1 MKKILISQRRDNVPN
16 REEVRDGLDVKFA
29 SILFD
34 LGYLPIPLCSE
45 LCDTAGYIEALEPDA
60 ILISGGNDIG
70 EQPKRDTLET
80 RLLDYAKERQ
90 VPVLGICR
98 GTQFIN
104 QYCGGAQVPVGEHV
118 ARYHTL
124 YGDWAVSHG
133 YSEVNS
139 YHNFAITKDTIA
151 YNLNILAYT
160 KDGVVEGL
168 KHETLPWLG
177 IMWHPE
183 RESKLNSVDKLV
195 ISEHLNTYQKN

>member
-29 SILFD
+29 SIFFD

-45 LCDTAGYIEALEPDA
+45 LCDAAGYIEALEPDA

-70 EQPKRDTLET
+70 EQPKRDTLES
-80 RLLDYAKERQ
+80 RLLDYAKEKQ
-90 VPVLGICR
+90 IPVLGICR

-104 QYCGGAQVPVGEHV
+104 QYCGGTQVPVVGHV
-118 ARYHTL
+118 SKYHTL
-124 YGDWAVSHG
+124 QGDWAVNHG

-139 YHNFAITKDTIA
+139 YHNFAINKDTIA
-151 YNLNILAYT
+151 ESLNILAYT
-160 KDGVVEGL
+160 KDGVVEAL
-168 KHETLPWLG
+168 EHETLPWLG

-183 RESKLNSVDKLV
+183 RESKLNLVDRKVL
-195 ISEHLNTYQKN
+195 ITALKGGGRL